1 MIIKMPNG
9 SELVTENP
17 DVINSLL
24 KSGGVEAK
32 AKKTNKKSA
41 TDVASAPKAE

>member
-1 MIIKMPNG
+1 MVIKMPNG

-32 AKKTNKKSA
+32 PKKTNKKSA
-41 TDVASAPKAE
+41 TDVASTPKAE

>member
-24 KSGGVEAK
+24 KSGGVESK
-32 AKKTNKKSA
+32 PKKTNKKSA
-41 TDVASAPKAE
+41 TDVASSTVAE

>member
-9 SELVTENP
+9 SELVTKNP

-32 AKKTNKKSA
+32 PKKTPSE
-41 TDVASAPKAE
+41 TSSGVASAPVAE

>member
-24 KSGGVEAK
+24 KSGGVETK
-32 AKKTNKKSA
+32 PKKTNKKSA
-41 TDVASAPKAE
+41 IGVASAPVAE

>member
-24 KSGGVEAK
+24 KSGGVESK
-32 AKKTNKKSA
+32 PKKTNKKPA
-41 TDVASAPKAE
+41 TDVAPSTVAE

>member
-32 AKKTNKKSA
+32 PKKTNKKSA
-41 TDVASAPKAE
+41 TDVASSTVAE

>member
-32 AKKTNKKSA
+32 PKKTNKKSA
-41 TDVASAPKAE
+41 TDVASAPDVE

>member
-9 SELVTENP
+9 SELVTKNP

-24 KSGGVEAK
+24 KSGGVESK
-32 AKKTNKKSA
+32 PKKTNKKSA
-41 TDVASAPKAE
+41 TDVASAPATE

>member
-9 SELVTENP
+9 SELVTANP

-32 AKKTNKKSA
+32 PKKTNKKSA
-41 TDVASAPKAE
+41 TGVASAPVAE

>member
-24 KSGGVEAK
+24 NSGGVETK
-32 AKKTNKKSA
+32 PKKTNRKSA
-41 TDVASAPKAE
+41 TDVASATVAE

>member
-9 SELVTENP
+9 SELVTKNP

-24 KSGGVEAK
+24 KSGGVETK
-32 AKKTNKKSA
+32 PKKTNKKSA
-41 TDVASAPKAE
+41 TEEASAPVVE

>member
-9 SELVTENP
+9 SELVTENL

-32 AKKTNKKSA
+32 PKKTNKKSA
-41 TDVASAPKAE
+41 TDVASTPAAE

>member
-24 KSGGVEAK
+24 KSGGVEARP
-32 AKKTNKKSA
+32 KKTSKKSA

>member
-24 KSGGVEAK
+24 KSGGVESK
-32 AKKTNKKSA
+32 PKKTNRKSA
-41 TDVASAPKAE
+41 TDVASSTVAE

>member
-1 MIIKMPNG
+1 MVIKMPNG

-32 AKKTNKKSA
+32 VKKTNKKSA